1 MSESENILSL
11 PSCRSNLF
19 NPADSYVRTLGSKRS
34 QTTVENC
41 VRNIAKILGHSS
53 YDRVEWSKLRR
64 SHWQKILR
72 ALEEKGCSPST
83 KNLYLTVFK
92 GVAKEAWS
100 NDLLPQSA
108 YLKISSLKSLKF
120 ERLPKG
126 RSLDL
131 KEGRRLLESCFNG
144 TTKGFRDRAI
154 FAVMMGCGLRRAEVV
169 SLKLA
174 NWNCVDRSFSFIGKG
189 NKERR
194 VYLPKNLDK
203 YIDEWLIKRG
213 LEAGTF
219 FPPICQGKNT
229 DKLKLDKELTSTSIY
244 RLLMNQADFAD
255 LGKIRPHDLRRTF
268 ATRMLEAGSD
278 LFILQKAMG
287 HSSVA
292 TTARYDYR
300 NEQSRRKVCKELSF

>member
-1 MSESENILSL
+1 MSESENVLSL

-19 NPADSYVRTLGSKRS
+19 NPADSYVKTLGSKRS

-41 VRNIAKILGHSS
+41 VQNIAKILGHSS

-64 SHWQKILR
+64 SHWQKILG

-131 KEGRRLLESCFNG
+131 EEGRRLLESCFNG

-174 NWNCVDRSFSFIGKG
+174 NWNCIDRSFSFIGKG

-219 FPPICQGKNT
+219 FPGVSEILCLSQFHNVVCFPGKAVRLWNVVEQANCLPEGFAHPI
-229 DKLKLDKELTSTSIY
+229 
-244 RLLMNQADFAD
+244 
-255 LGKIRPHDLRRTF
+255 
-268 ATRMLEAGSD
+268 
-278 LFILQKAMG
+278 
-287 HSSVA
+287 
-292 TTARYDYR
+292 
-300 NEQSRRKVCKELSF
+300 